1 MSGMASKLRKKK
13 AIVDKDKLLKTALA
27 SLPPKTQELV
37 MMLAAAAAEPIAKE
51 MARRTIM
58 EQQSSKGMVMRVAQG
73 MAKMEQEYRDN
84 FDARNV
90 PIVQKD
96 MIYLFAYVL
105 HIHLDFG
112 KKRLDSAVRAMWE
125 TIGELEKENISGEVL
140 ALNIIDETG
149 LDIKALLDELWKD
162 TEKEGGIAG

>member
-1 MSGMASKLRKKK
+1 
-13 AIVDKDKLLKTALA
+13 
-27 SLPPKTQELV
+27 

-51 MARRTIM
+51 IARRAIM

-105 HIHLDFG
+105 HTYLEFG
-112 KKRLDSAVRAMWE
+112 KKRLDGAVRAMWE
-125 TIGELEKENISGEVL
+125 IIGELEEENVSGEAL
-140 ALNIIDETG
+140 AANIVDETG
-149 LDIKALLDELWKD
+149 LDIKALIDELWK
-162 TEKEGGIAG
+162 GGRAG